1 MMTDVADVTVDEGD
15 AHTGIAMDEAELDA
29 SLGTAGRL
37 SPLDNADENSQGS
50 ESPSEIELSKRDSD
64 LENQAM
70 LDSKSILD
78 STESSM
84 PLSLNDEFAVGK
96 KVPHE
101 WGSSFDIS
109 KLIDENEPLG
119 CCHWLSACFC
129 GMVLRAKRVGHMP
142 VLWTQKLKD
151 GRTDIVCIVGPFW
164 PCLMFVTYPLII
176 GVSLGTA
183 VYMLPGVHW
192 LIQIVW
198 AICTT
203 TLLVALALTGCRN
216 PGIVRRWP
224 EKPPNCDHWYWSD
237 QVGTF
242 RPPKS
247 QYDGDCGL
255 IIEEFDHTCPWT
267 GTGIGRRNMPAFTTF
282 VSMICV
288 CLIFDILLM
297 VGVGGS
303 EAHRPHEE

>member
-142 VLWTQKLKD
+142 VLWTQKLK
-151 GRTDIVCIVGPFW
+151 
-164 PCLMFVTYPLII
+164 
-176 GVSLGTA
+176 
-183 VYMLPGVHW
+183 
-192 LIQIVW
+192 
-198 AICTT
+198 T